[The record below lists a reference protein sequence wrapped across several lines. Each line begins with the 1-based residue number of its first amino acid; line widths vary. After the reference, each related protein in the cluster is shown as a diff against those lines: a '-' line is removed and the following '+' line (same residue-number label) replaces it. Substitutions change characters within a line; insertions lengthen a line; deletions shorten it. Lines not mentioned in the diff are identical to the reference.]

1 MRYLL
6 SLMLVGTMTCEL
18 VHNDRKFS
26 VYRCE
31 NNEVVCYM
39 THTYYTDSIS
49 CKFKEQEQWLRILQR
64 FL

>member
-1 MRYLL
+1 MKYLL

-39 THTYYTDSIS
+39 THTYYTDGIS
-49 CKFKEQEQWLRILQR
+49 CKFKEQEH
-64 FL
+64 